1 MKEFVDYCKDYLI
14 EHIDGYEGQ
23 THYLCDFGY
32 TLTEGPNADGT
43 LTYGREAAMRYIWEW
58 WWEAAD
64 YFEYEKLY
72 FGENLHNPFE
82 NPEAYMVC
90 MVVEGVYSLWSRAI
104 DELGMDDQWSDEV
117 ELTPDLIAKIKECVE
132 DMYPEKLF

>member
-1 MKEFVDYCKDYLI
+1 MKEFIDYCKQYI
-14 EHIDGYEGQ
+14 YEHIDGYEGQ
-23 THYLCDFGY
+23 KHYLCDFGY

-43 LTYGREAAMRYIWEW
+43 LTYDRVKAMLYLKKW

-64 YFEYEKLY
+64 YFEYEKLN

-90 MVVEGVYSLWSRAI
+90 MVVEGVDALWSSAI
-104 DELGMDDQWSDEV
+104 NELGMNDRWNDEV